1 MVPLRQLP
9 AVLLIGVV
17 ILLLF
22 LQLLSFLIF
31 KWRNRSKSRVALC
44 GPWQIWIDR
53 VLSAYPLLTL
63 LGGIALPAG
72 FSVAGLYVSEF
83 QVDVNLDF
91 SSYLAAE
98 LEEQYLY
105 DLTTGLARE
114 QVDRSQNLQD
124 RGQERW
130 ASWNFVSASL
140 AGGREN
146 REKRRLQS
154 LRPLEAN
161 FWKLDIF
168 YQAKDP
174 EKGIFTRE
182 ALEEI
187 RDFERRIRDFPR
199 YTEFC
204 RKKFNPD
211 TCDPSYSVT
220 NIFFSVPNATE
231 IRGADMKVIYDGSG
245 SLADIDDVLEGFLR
259 DGLDWWVD
267 KDFGPQNLKSQYTRA
282 TFFGGLPL
290 AGYPDLVT
298 RLEEQRQKSGNFL
311 KDLWRDLLRRTEI
324 TGQDRLNYEHVIFSW
339 HESRYLYNHEV
350 NYYLINDCWFCA
362 GTIILVT
369 TLVFLRQQNLFTTLC
384 GMLGVV
390 LAFTSTFYFHIAV
403 MGYQRLTVM
412 DLVSIFLIIA
422 IAADDILL
430 LYNTYHLAPA
440 MLDDGSQLSP
450 AEKMRWAYRKAS
462 LAMLVTSATTCG
474 SFYANLLSIVSVVR
488 GFGFFM
494 GTLVLWN
501 FVNVLTIFAA
511 SLLVSEIYLAPL
523 MPRCW
528 RQKDAGPCCVQP
540 DCVSPAATSRRRS
553 GELSTSSTQRVS
565 QDASSIFALD
575 AHIGELGCIERQMDT
590 KIRPCLVTCRW
601 PLLVASLG
609 LSGFFIFLAYTG
621 FRVASGEI
629 VVFESDL
636 NLGRMKMLITEVFPS
651 YTSSDLNDNLVIVNP
666 VWPTILPSCPRLGDN
681 STWCSGHGSCNTFT
695 GRCSCEDHY
704 AGNGCSVVRRND
716 TLELSSWS
724 SSSPGNYEFLHILS
738 RPSLIQSPASLDFSG
753 IVELVNRGDDPLE
766 WSLTVPESSR
776 SWMGLVPSSGAVPA
790 RSFSPMD
797 DVIYLGRGAFV
808 VKYFTGSRPAGF
820 LETVNATLEVANR
833 PTQTVRFWA
842 FLMQPPALAAL
853 DIDCLDV
860 NFTAELMPPFALD
873 FGFSDNDTL
882 NLALPGQTPLPWY
895 NVSLPFAVQRIA
907 VRTQLFGTAERVEVN
922 GIQSNG
928 ISQAI
933 DLTPEPAIN
942 IISIQVFSAYSEAVS
957 VVYKLEVL
965 RASTSTTSTTRT
977 MTLLKGEISIYVND
991 CQLLVDSEQDLVL
1004 GLAALLGQ
1012 PAWRIAVEVRCSRR
1026 MAGMASVPPRELLE
1040 SSALVLY
1047 ELRVPGSEAAGV
1059 VEILDTT
1066 SVTSLSQMLQAALDA
1081 GDASSGLSLSV
1092 RAVLVEGGTR
1102 TTSTASTTK
1111 SSTFTAMRAETPTT
1125 TATAMAATTGS
1136 STATIMGT
1144 STSRSSTLTS
1154 SSTSLVTS
1162 TITSSSST
1170 VTIHSATATSTAA
1183 PGTATSTSS
1192 YSTSYTLTSTSSS
1205 TSSATVTST
1214 VSTVSTEVATITT
1227 STALSTATSTA
1238 SNSPSSTATSATS
1251 TDTRSATGSTTKTAS
1266 ETTATMATTATSEQ
1280 PISTKS
1286 STSTMISSPTTIAI
1300 SSTVP
1305 SVTVTVSTTMFS
1317 SASSVTTQT
1326 ATSTF
1331 LDYVISGSIAMEVS
1345 DCESLQAPSGQEGL
1359 RRALAEA
1366 AGVDPSY
1373 IQLTVS
1379 CVRRME
1385 AVDEAVEAVEADE
1398 PRRLSVSATV
1408 DYVIDPPALSMDEML
1423 WLTNT
1428 AHSNLL
1434 SETSA
1439 SLSQKIERAMASTG
1453 ASVSVTVID
1462 IGQPSVSISETTT
1475 SPRSPS
1481 TTTAYC
1487 PGNPVCGGISGQCV
1501 VAVNDSRSW
1510 RCECGE
1516 TYDGEACEL
1525 RTCPRCENNGTCVRG
1540 TQSPHSE
1547 WSCECPEGFQG
1558 THCEL
1563 FRCPNDCSHSGDC
1576 NAETGTCA
1584 CFVGYLQED
1593 CSETTNWKVPFAN
1606 CIEIHL
1612 TWGLNGHQV
1621 YNTSAPDYNSMFDLF
1636 APETQ
1641 AWLLE
1646 TCQLARAQEELMVR
1660 DELMCWI
1667 EGFKNFVNLAGGI
1680 FPVESPEL
1688 ASQALQAFMH
1698 QDAAKAFYGDISTSG
1713 LDYDGPANFARVR
1726 LKINVA
1732 KNGNSSSRMAI
1743 RKRWEDFAKGRNE
1756 GAPASVGVMLMV
1768 SSTWMQMEMESKV
1781 VSSTMMAF
1789 AGSITVSL
1797 LAVALFTQNAIIA
1810 LYVCLNIV
1818 LVVCILA
1825 GFLLNVMDYEFG
1837 VAEAIGATIFVGLSV
1852 DYCLHLAHAYNE
1864 APGNN
1869 SRQKI
1874 RQALVVIGPS
1884 ILGGASTTIV
1894 GTAFLLPCR
1903 ILLFQ
1908 KLGWSLFA
1916 NSTVSILLTFSFLC
1930 PMLIILGP
1938 TGRQGDLCP
1947 CLRRSLS
1954 KAGTSR
1960 VYASDEPSPRADD
1973 AESYVDMVPEVT
1985 GQTLRSDST
1994 FRLDVQTNKSDS
2006 AAPEAPEAL
2015 AVAAVA
2021 SETRGVNQVQVA
2033 SQGTDGT
2040 FNVDD
2045 MKTTESKASVVDLA

>member
-9 AVLLIGVV
+9 AVLLIGLV
-17 ILLLF
+17 IILLF
-22 LQLLSFLIF
+22 LQLLSLFIF
-31 KWRNRSKSRVALC
+31 KWRNRSKRREGIAPS
-44 GPWQIWIDR
+44 GPWQIWVDR

-72 FSVAGLYVSEF
+72 FSVAGLYASEF

-140 AGGREN
+140 ASEN
-146 REKRRLQS
+146 HSSRRLQS
-154 LRPLEAN
+154 VRPLESN

-187 RDFERRIRDFPR
+187 RDFERRIHDFPR

-204 RKKFNPD
+204 RKKFNPEI
-211 TCDPSYSVT
+211 CDPSYSVT

-231 IRGADMKVIYDGSG
+231 ITGADMKVIYDGSG

-324 TGQDRLNYEHVIFSW
+324 TGKDRLNYEHVIFSW

-369 TLVFLRQQNLFTTLC
+369 SLVLLRTQNLFTTLC
-384 GMLGVV
+384 GVLGVV
-390 LAFTSTFYFHIAV
+390 LAFTSTYYFHIAV

-430 LYNTYHLAPA
+430 LYNTYQLAPA
-440 MLDDGSQLSP
+440 MLVVDDGSQLSP

-523 MPRCW
+523 LRCW
-528 RQKDAGPCCVQP
+528 RKNDPGPCCVQP

-553 GELSTSSTQRVS
+553 GELSAASTQRVS
-565 QDASSIFALD
+565 QDPSSIFALD

-609 LSGFFIFLAYTG
+609 LSGLFIFLAYTG

-651 YTSSDLNDNLVIVNP
+651 YTSSDLNNNLVIVNP
-666 VWPTILPSCPRLGDN
+666 VWPTTLPSCPRLGDN

-695 GRCSCEDHY
+695 GRCSCEDQY
-704 AGNGCSVVRRND
+704 AGNGCSVLRRND
-716 TLELSSWS
+716 TLELSSWP

-738 RPSLIQSPASLDFSG
+738 RPSLIQSPASLDFSAT
-753 IVELVNRGDDPLE
+753 VELANRGDDLLE
-766 WSLTVPESSR
+766 WSLTVPASSR
-776 SWMGLVPSSGAVPA
+776 SWMGLVPSSGAVAP
-790 RSFSPMD
+790 RSFSPLD
-797 DVIYLGRGAFV
+797 DAIYLGQGAFV

-820 LETVNATLEVANR
+820 LEQVNATLEVTNR
-833 PTQTVRFWA
+833 PSQTVRFWA

-860 NFTAELMPPFALD
+860 NFTAELTPPFALD

-882 NLALPGQTPLPWY
+882 NLALPGQTPQPWY
-895 NVSLPFAVQRIA
+895 NISLPFAVQRIA
-907 VRTQLFGTAERVEVN
+907 VHTELFGTAERVEVN
-922 GIQSNG
+922 GIQSSG
-928 ISQAI
+928 ISEAI
-933 DLTPEPAIN
+933 ELSPEPAIN

-957 VVYKLEVL
+957 IVYKLEVL

-977 MTLLKGEISIYVND
+977 MTLLKGEISINVND
-991 CQLLVDSEQDLVL
+991 CLLLLDSEQDLVL

-1026 MAGMASVPPRELLE
+1026 MTGAVERELL

-1047 ELRVPGSEAAGV
+1047 ELRVPGSEAADV
-1059 VEILDTT
+1059 VDILDTT
-1066 SVTSLSQMLQAALDA
+1066 SATSLSQTLQAALDA
-1081 GDASSGLSLSV
+1081 SGNEGVSLSV
-1092 RAVLVEGGTR
+1092 TAVVVEGGTR
-1102 TTSTASTTK
+1102 TTSGSTTR
-1111 SSTFTAMRAETPTT
+1111 SSTFTRTTGTPTT
-1125 TATAMAATTGS
+1125 TATAVVATTG

-1144 STSRSSTLTS
+1144 STSRTSTLTS

-1170 VTIHSATATSTAA
+1170 VTVHSATATSTTA
-1183 PGTATSTSS
+1183 PGTATSTRS
-1192 YSTSYTLTSTSSS
+1192 YSTSYTLTRTTSS
-1205 TSSATVTST
+1205 TGSATTVTST
-1214 VSTVSTEVATITT
+1214 VSTVSTSEVATTTT
-1227 STALSTATSTA
+1227 STALSTATSAAAAT
-1238 SNSPSSTATSATS
+1238 SNDPSSTATEQSGTS
-1251 TDTRSATGSTTKTAS
+1251 TGTRSVTGSTTKTAS
-1266 ETTATMATTATSEQ
+1266 ETTDTATSEQ
-1280 PISTKS
+1280 PISTITN
-1286 STSTMISSPTTIAI
+1286 TSTMISSPTTIAT
-1300 SSTVP
+1300 SSTVT
-1305 SVTVTVSTTMFS
+1305 SVTVTVSTTVF

-1379 CVRRME
+1379 CVRRMSQ
-1385 AVDEAVEAVEADE
+1385 ADEADE
-1398 PRRLSVSATV
+1398 ARRLSVSATV
-1408 DYVIDPPALSMDEML
+1408 DYVIDPPTHSMDEML

-1439 SLSQKIERAMASTG
+1439 SLSQKIELAMASTG
-1453 ASVSVTVID
+1453 ASVSVTVIE
-1462 IGQPSVSISETTT
+1462 IGQPSVSISSETTT
-1475 SPRSPS
+1475 SPS

-1510 RCECGE
+1510 RCECSE
-1516 TYDGEACEL
+1516 TYDGEACEI
-1525 RTCPRCENNGTCVRG
+1525 RTCPRCQNNGTCVSG
-1540 TQSPHSE
+1540 TQSPHSQ
-1547 WSCECPEGFQG
+1547 WSCDCPEGFQG
-1558 THCEL
+1558 THCEF
-1563 FRCPNDCSHSGDC
+1563 FRCPNDCSNSGDC
-1576 NAETGTCA
+1576 NAETGLCA

-1606 CIEIHL
+1606 CIEVHL

-1660 DELMCWI
+1660 EELMCWI

-1698 QDAAKAFYGDISTSG
+1698 QDAAKPFYGDVSTSG

-1732 KNGNSSSRMAI
+1732 KTGNTTYRTAI
-1743 RKRWEDFAKGRNE
+1743 RKRWEEFAKSRNE
-1756 GAPASVGVMLMV
+1756 GAPANVGVMLMV

-1825 GFLLNVMDYEFG
+1825 GFLLNVMGYEFG

-1864 APGNN
+1864 APSNS

-1960 VYASDEPSPRADD
+1960 VYASDEPSPRADAD
-1973 AESYVDMVPEVT
+1973 ADSYTDMVPEVT

-2006 AAPEAPEAL
+2006 AGPEAPEAPEAL

-2021 SETRGVNQVQVA
+2021 SENRGVNQVQVP

-2045 MKTTESKASVVDLA
+2045 MKTSDQSKSSVVDLA

>member
-17 ILLLF
+17 IILLF
-22 LQLLSFLIF
+22 LQLLSLLIF
-31 KWRNRSKSRVALC
+31 KWRNRSKPGRVALC
-44 GPWQIWIDR
+44 GPWQIWVDR
-53 VLSAYPLLTL
+53 ILSAYPLLTL

-72 FSVAGLYVSEF
+72 FSVAGLYASEF

-105 DLTTGLARE
+105 DLTTALARE

-140 AGGREN
+140 ASEN
-146 REKRRLQS
+146 SSRRLQS
-154 LRPLEAN
+154 VRPLESN

-199 YTEFC
+199 YTDFC

-211 TCDPSYSVT
+211 ICDPSYSVT

-231 IRGADMKVIYDGSG
+231 TTGADMKVIYDGSG

-290 AGYPDLVT
+290 PGYPDLVT

-311 KDLWRDLLRRTEI
+311 KDLWKDLLRRTEI
-324 TGQDRLNYEHVIFSW
+324 TGKDRLNYEHVIFSW

-369 TLVFLRQQNLFTTLC
+369 TLVLLRQQNLFTTLC
-384 GMLGVV
+384 GVLGVL
-390 LAFTSTFYFHIAV
+390 LAFTSTYYFHIAV

-440 MLDDGSQLSP
+440 MLVLDDGSQLSP

-511 SLLVSEIYLAPL
+511 SLLVSEIYLAPWL
-523 MPRCW
+523 PRCW
-528 RQKDAGPCCVQP
+528 RHQNDAGPCCVQP
-540 DCVSPAATSRRRS
+540 DCVSPSATSRRRS
-553 GELSTSSTQRVS
+553 GELSASSTQRVS
-565 QDASSIFALD
+565 QDASSLFALD

-601 PLLVASLG
+601 FLLVASLG
-609 LSGFFIFLAYTG
+609 LSGLFIFLAYTG

-666 VWPTILPSCPRLGDN
+666 VWPTTLPSCPRLGDN

-695 GRCSCEDHY
+695 GRCSCEDDY
-704 AGNGCSVVRRND
+704 AGNGCSVLRRNSS
-716 TLELSSWS
+716 LELSSWS
-724 SSSPGNYEFLHILS
+724 STPGNYEFLHILS
-738 RPSLIQSPASLDFSG
+738 RPSLIQSPASLDFSAP
-753 IVELVNRGDDPLE
+753 VELVNPGDDLLE

-776 SWMGLVPSSGAVPA
+776 TWMGLVPSSGALPP

-797 DVIYLGRGAFV
+797 DAVYLGRGAFV

-820 LETVNATLEVANR
+820 SQTVNATLEVTNR

-860 NFTAELMPPFALD
+860 NITAELTPPFALD

-907 VRTQLFGTAERVEVN
+907 LHTELFGTAEKVEVN

-928 ISQAI
+928 ISQPI
-933 DLTPEPAIN
+933 DLSPEPAIN
-942 IISIQVFSAYSEAVS
+942 VISIQVFSAYSEAVS

-965 RASTSTTSTTRT
+965 RASTSTTTTTRT
-977 MTLLKGEISIYVND
+977 MTVLKGEISIQVND
-991 CQLLVDSEQDLVL
+991 CLLLLDAEQDLVL
-1004 GLAALLGQ
+1004 ALAALLGQ

-1026 MAGMASVPPRELLE
+1026 MTAVERELP
-1040 SSALVLY
+1040 SSAVVLY
-1047 ELRVPGSEAAGV
+1047 ELRVPGSETAEV
-1059 VEILDTT
+1059 VDILDTT
-1066 SVTSLSQMLQAALDA
+1066 SVASLSQTLQAALDA
-1081 GDASSGLSLSV
+1081 SGNEGVSLSV
-1092 RAVLVEGGTR
+1092 TAVVVEGGTR
-1102 TTSTASTTK
+1102 TTSSGSTTR
-1111 SSTFTAMRAETPTT
+1111 SSTFTRLTTGTPTT
-1125 TATAMAATTGS
+1125 TTATAATTGS
-1136 STATIMGT
+1136 STATTMGS
-1144 STSRSSTLTS
+1144 STSRTSTVTS

-1162 TITSSSST
+1162 SITSSSST
-1170 VTIHSATATSTAA
+1170 LTVHSATATSTTV

-1192 YSTSYTLTSTSSS
+1192 YSTSYTWTRTTSS
-1205 TSSATVTST
+1205 TSSATTVTST
-1214 VSTVSTEVATITT
+1214 VSTVSTFEVATTTT
-1227 STALSTATSTA
+1227 STALPTATSTA
-1238 SNSPSSTATSATS
+1238 TSNDPSSTATEHSGTS
-1251 TDTRSATGSTTKTAS
+1251 TGTRSVTGSTTKTATES
-1266 ETTATMATTATSEQ
+1266 TDTVTSEQ

-1286 STSTMISSPTTIAI
+1286 STSTMISSPTTTAT
-1300 SSTVP
+1300 SSTVT
-1305 SVTVTVSTTMFS
+1305 SVTVTASTTMFS
-1317 SASSVTTQT
+1317 SASSVTTET

-1345 DCESLQAPSGQEGL
+1345 DCESLEAASGQEGL

-1379 CVRRME
+1379 CVRRMSMSGQ
-1385 AVDEAVEAVEADE
+1385 VDESYGS
-1398 PRRLSVSATV
+1398 RRLSVSATV

-1428 AHSNLL
+1428 AHSNLM

-1439 SLSQKIERAMASTG
+1439 SLSQKIELAMASTG
-1453 ASVSVTVID
+1453 ASVSVTVLE
-1462 IGQPSVSISETTT
+1462 IGQVSVSIKETTST
-1475 SPRSPS
+1475 SPS

-1487 PGNPVCGGISGQCV
+1487 PGNPVCGGISGQCI

-1510 RCECGE
+1510 RCECIE
-1516 TYDGEACEL
+1516 TYDGEACEI
-1525 RTCPRCENNGTCVRG
+1525 RTCPRCQNNGTCVSG
-1540 TQSPHSE
+1540 TQSPHSQ
-1547 WSCECPEGFQG
+1547 WSCECLEGFQG

-1563 FRCPNDCSHSGDC
+1563 LRCPNDCSNSGDC
-1576 NAETGTCA
+1576 NAETGLCA

-1593 CSETTNWKVPFAN
+1593 CSETTNWKVPLAN

-1612 TWGLNGHQV
+1612 TWGLNGHEV
-1621 YNTSAPDYNSMFDLF
+1621 YNTSAPDYNSIFDLF
-1636 APETQ
+1636 APDTQ

-1680 FPVESPEL
+1680 FPVEDPEL

-1698 QDAAKAFYGDISTSG
+1698 QDAAKPFYGDVSTSG

-1732 KNGNSSSRMAI
+1732 RNDNTTYRTAI
-1743 RKRWEDFAKGRNE
+1743 RRKWEDFAKSRNE
-1756 GAPASVGVMLMV
+1756 GAPANVGVMLMV

-1797 LAVALFTQNAIIA
+1797 LAVALFTQNAVIA

-1825 GFLLNVMDYEFG
+1825 GFLLNVMGYEFG

-1864 APGNN
+1864 APGNC

-1947 CLRRSLS
+1947 CLRRSVS

-1960 VYASDEPSPRADD
+1960 VYASDEDEPSPRADAD
-1973 AESYVDMVPEVT
+1973 ADSYVDMVPEVT

-2006 AAPEAPEAL
+2006 AGPEAPEAL

-2021 SETRGVNQVQVA
+2021 SENRGANQVQVR

-2045 MKTTESKASVVDLA
+2045 MKQAESNVVDLA